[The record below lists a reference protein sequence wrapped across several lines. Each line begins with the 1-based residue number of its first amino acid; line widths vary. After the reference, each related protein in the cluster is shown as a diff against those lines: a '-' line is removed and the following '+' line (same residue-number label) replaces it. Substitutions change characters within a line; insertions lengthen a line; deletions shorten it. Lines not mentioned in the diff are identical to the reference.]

1 MRNQTL
7 QVLSTLTSHT
17 VRHLLMG
24 GQACVLYGAAQFSRD
39 VDLAIPLAA
48 DNLDR
53 LSAALNELKAD
64 VIAVP
69 PFESRFL
76 TRGLAVH
83 FRCHHPACDG
93 FRINVMSNM
102 RGVDPFEELWKRRTT
117 LELSTGES
125 IELMGIAD
133 LVRAKKTQRDRD
145 WPMIGALVE
154 AHYDQF
160 RHEATPE
167 RVAFWLEEGRTPET
181 LIRVATMFPEM
192 AASAGARRPLVR
204 LAESNEI
211 DKLRKALLDEQWRE
225 QNLDRQYWNPLK
237 EELEALRRERLQN
250 KNRGE

>member
-1 MRNQTL
+1 
-7 QVLSTLTSHT
+7 
-17 VRHLLMG
+17 MG
-24 GQACVLYGAAQFSRD
+24 GQACVFYGAAQFSRD
-39 VDLAIPLAA
+39 VDLAILPTTE
-48 DNLDR
+48 NLDR
-53 LSAALNELKAD
+53 LHAALAELQAE

-93 FRINVMSNM
+93 FRIDVMSVM
-102 RGVDPFEELWKRRTT
+102 RGVDPFDLLWERRTT
-117 LELSTGES
+117 LELPPGEA

-154 AHYDQF
+154 AHYEQYRDD
-160 RHEATPE
+160 ATPE

-181 LIRVATMFPEM
+181 LIRIAAAFPEIAPT
-192 AASAGARRPLVR
+192 AAAHRPLVR

-211 DKLRKALLDEQWRE
+211 DKLRKALLDEQL
-225 QNLDRQYWNPLK
+225 QVQDLDRQYWKPLK
-237 EELEALRRERLQN
+237 AELERLRNERTRN
-250 KNRGE
+250 KDRGE